1 MPVVIIALVVLSHL
15 KPISNFFLFLC
26 WLDLTG
32 KGGFKLSAI
41 Q

>member
-15 KPISNFFLFLC
+15 KPISNFILVLS
-26 WLDLTG
+26 WLDLTE
-32 KGGFKLSAI
+32 KCGFKHSTI